1 MGILLRYAGRGC
13 SDQSESDQ
21 SLFSMLHSSKDI
33 PPRLDGETGMC
44 LKPIRMKAEHPST
57 TLPSSAR
64 IHFGRVY
71 EVCHHIHLKSLGL
84 IHDSS
89 MENLLEQYRSSYAKE
104 GARTQNNATD
114 RSVLPADMDIVKDL
128 RRDIRTVVPNARSTK
143 SIRTPGEMSDDEV
156 MAGDVIFNHHRLARL
171 KYRP

>member
-1 MGILLRYAGRGC
+1 
-13 SDQSESDQ
+13 
-21 SLFSMLHSSKDI
+21 MLHSSKDI

-71 EVCHHIHLKSLGL
+71 EVRHQVHLKSLGL

-104 GARTQNNATD
+104 GAPTQNNATD

-128 RRDIRTVVPNARSTK
+128 RRDIRTVVPDARY
-143 SIRTPGEMSDDEV
+143 SIRQPGLLYDDEQMSDDEQPRFETWV
-156 MAGDVIFNHHRLARL
+156 APDTTQYNILL
-171 KYRP
+171 PLC